1 MKRTV
6 MILLSL
12 MMLMMFGASVLTV
25 GATDIYPDLLETVFE
40 DGTAYNFATG
50 SDIEPEKNIVT
61 VWDETAQA
69 YFLRTSKDDPTNYLV
84 SKEATDVLAR
94 MILVQKAQEPDLD
107 LSFTWEFMV
116 RLPEMPESMTYG
128 SGYFASGGFTFCA
141 DANYGYFLV
150 QSATSDADAQN
161 LYLQFPMEADKWYH
175 CFLIYDDF
183 EQQFYAYV
191 NGQRIKAKDSN
202 NDYVS
207 VKPFRLSYLWHHGL
221 QIGGS
226 NIEYKRVD
234 LSQDI
239 AICNIYSQIVP
250 PADVTEIY
258 ETAAT
263 QWGLIAAGDT
273 TPAPTQAATQVPT
286 ATPENTVAPTVNATQ
301 APTDEGTEAP
311 TPDVTESVHPASPTS
326 APSPKGG
333 ANTILIV
340 AIVAAVLVIGGG
352 VAAGIIVVKKK

>member
-1 MKRTV
+1 MKKTISV
-6 MILLSL
+6 ILSL
-12 MMLMMFGASVLTV
+12 IIVLMMEMSALPVA
-25 GATDIYPDLLETVFE
+25 ATEYYPDLLETVFE
-40 DGTAYNFATG
+40 DGTAYNFTTG
-50 SDIEPEKNIVT
+50 SDIEPEKDIVT

-69 YFLRTSKDDPTNYLV
+69 YFLRTSKADPTNYLV
-84 SKEATDVLAR
+84 SKEATDALAR
-94 MILVQKAQEPDLD
+94 MILVQKLQEPDLD
-107 LSFTWEFMV
+107 LSFAWEFMV
-116 RLPEMPESMTYG
+116 RLPEMPETMTFG

-161 LYLQFPMEADKWYH
+161 LYLQFPMEANKWYH

-191 NGQRIKAKDSN
+191 NGARIKAKDSN

-207 VKPFRLSYLWHHGL
+207 VNPFRLSYLWHHGL

-250 PADVTEIY
+250 ETDVLEMY
-258 ETAAT
+258 ESAAV
-263 QWGLIAAGDT
+263 QWGMIDKPVST
-273 TPAPTQAATQVPT
+273 PT
-286 ATPENTVAPTVNATQ
+286 AKPTQ
-301 APTDEGTEAP
+301 APTEAPTEVPTEIPTESATEAP
-311 TPDVTESVHPASPTS
+311 DATESITESAEPADPTA
-326 APSPKGG
+326 APKKDGG
-333 ANTILIV
+333 SNTVVVI
-340 AIVAAVLVIGGG
+340 AIIAAVLVIGGG
-352 VAAGIIVVKKK
+352 IAAGIIFTKKK